1 MPANNK
7 KQVEKNVLTEEEK
20 KQNAQ
25 KLVNDIIAKS
35 EAAFRRSL
43 RLRQEGCQRLEDQA
57 GRDQGGHGHRADRS
71 GGAGGQHS

>member
-25 KLVNDIIAKS
+25 KLVDDIIAKS
-35 EAAFRRSL
+35 EAAF
-43 RLRQEGCQRLEDQA
+43 
-57 GRDQGGHGHRADRS
+57 
-71 GGAGGQHS
+71 

>member
-25 KLVNDIIAKS
+25 KLVDDIIAKS
-35 EAAFRRSL
+35 EAAFEQL
-43 RLRQEGCQRLEDQA
+43 R
-57 GRDQGGHGHRADRS
+57 
-71 GGAGGQHS
+71 

>member
-25 KLVNDIIAKS
+25 KLVDDIIAVS
-35 EAAFRRSL
+35 YTHL
-43 RLRQEGCQRLEDQA
+43 RAHET
-57 GRDQGGHGHRADRS
+57 
-71 GGAGGQHS
+71 